1 MRDYYEILGVS
12 KNASIEEIKA
22 AYRVLAKKYH
32 PDIAENKEEAEKKFR
47 EINEAYQVL
56 SDPEKRKIY
65 DKYGTLDPQ
74 YTSSNYSSYSY
85 SAASDIFDLFSD
97 LFEDFVFEGR
107 RQKDYKDYIYKPVK
121 GQDIKLTVEITLED
135 AYFGVNKKVTVPIKK
150 ACNVCQGLGFLK
162 EDIQKCKVC
171 NGSGQISYKTKSFFG
186 TILTSHVCPQCNGYG
201 FTVEKNC
208 YKCNG
213 NKYITTQEE
222 IEITIPKGVD
232 NNDILIIQNKGHE
245 GLNGGKN
252 GDLYI
257 YIKILEH
264 PFFKRKGNDL
274 YITIPVSFIDAILG
288 TKIKVPI
295 INGFV
300 DLDIPSGTQPNKEF
314 VIQNYGMPIKDSN
327 KKGNLI
333 VKIDVKIPEKLN
345 NEQRKAIENIKHIFD
360 NTYTINTNSNNF
372 EKENNNIFSKLFN
385 KKKK

>member
-1 MRDYYEILGVS
+1 MFAHNVM
-12 KNASIEEIKA
+12 AM
-22 AYRVLAKKYH
+22 
-32 PDIAENKEEAEKKFR
+32 
-47 EINEAYQVL
+47 
-56 SDPEKRKIY
+56 
-65 DKYGTLDPQ
+65 
-74 YTSSNYSSYSY
+74 
-85 SAASDIFDLFSD
+85 DL
-97 LFEDFVFEGR
+97 L
-107 RQKDYKDYIYKPVK
+107 
-121 GQDIKLTVEITLED
+121 
-135 AYFGVNKKVTVPIKK
+135 
-150 ACNVCQGLGFLK
+150 LK
-162 EDIQKCKVC
+162 
-171 NGSGQISYKTKSFFG
+171 
-186 TILTSHVCPQCNGYG
+186 
-201 FTVEKNC
+201 KNC